1 MGESPICN
9 VQGHA
14 QAEMHPPASMPKHHV
29 SSSRPATAREA
40 AMDLIDLAN
49 LKVFGN
55 RHFRPQQREVIKAAL
70 QVTQTV
76 LNRTQQAC
84 AQAAL
89 TDKIQHQAVGS
100 IMIQHLQAHTL

>member
-1 MGESPICN
+1 MCN

-14 QAEMHPPASMPKHHV
+14 QPEMHPPASMPKHRV

-55 RHFRPQQREVIKAAL
+55 KHFRPQQKEVIKAAL
-70 QVTQTV
+70 QVS
-76 LNRTQQAC
+76 C
-84 AQAAL
+84 HD
-89 TDKIQHQAVGS
+89 TDSPSMECRKLVHKPY
-100 IMIQHLQAHTL
+100 